1 MHMRRSLLVALAA
14 LALPALAEAQQPPA
28 AAPTPPSGV
37 EARADQELR
46 RMGAFLAGLP
56 RFAFEAEE
64 TFDELVAGEPRRQLT
79 NVRRV
84 AVERPGRLAADAT
97 GDTLNRAAWFDGRTL
112 TTLDKDH
119 NTYATVEA
127 PATIDA
133 TLDMIG
139 EKYSVVLPLAD
150 FLYADPYA
158 VLAEGVTYGRYL
170 GLHQAAGV
178 TCHHLVFAQPTIEW
192 QVWIDAGEQPLPR
205 KFVITYVLEEGEPQY
220 SATMQ
225 RWSLSPT
232 FPEGLFAFEAP
243 EGARKVELTK
253 AEAARAGIA
262 PGASPEEEVGR

>member
-1 MHMRRSLLVALAA
+1 MRRSLSALLLVLAS
-14 LALPALAEAQQPPA
+14 PAFA
-28 AAPTPPSGV
+28 AAQSGAPPSDSPPPGV

-46 RMGAFLAGLP
+46 RMGAFLAGSP
-56 RFAFEAEE
+56 RFALEAEE

-133 TLDMIG
+133 TLDMIEG
-139 EKYSVVLPLAD
+139 KYGVVLPLAD

-178 TCHHLVFAQPTIEW
+178 ACHHLVFAQPTIEW
-192 QVWIDAGEQPLPR
+192 QVWIDAGAQPLPR

-220 SATMQ
+220 SATMR
-225 RWSLSPT
+225 RWALDPT

-262 PGASPEEEVGR
+262 PGASPAREEGR